1 MNVENLFSQRA
12 RSIKRSVIG
21 ALKDGIKG
29 DNIISLGE
37 GVPDKS
43 AFPAKELAEVA
54 EKVLREQGQEIL
66 QYGAVQ
72 GYLGL
77 RKQLSLLMEQY
88 GINYGPDNIQIT
100 TGSMQSL
107 ELATKLFLER
117 GDIVLVEDP
126 TFVDAQNVL
135 RFSGATVMGISCDN
149 EGINLA
155 ELEQTLKSHVNIKA
169 IYVIPDFQNP
179 TGLCWSVERR
189 KAFMELVS
197 NYPLI
202 VLEDNPYGE
211 LCYTHEPYKGLAH
224 YDTKGQV
231 IFMGSLSKTLSPG
244 MRLGWLAGP
253 EPVIHML
260 SLVKEQSDIHSSI
273 PDHVI
278 AATYMEQ
285 YDYKDHV
292 KQMCDLYKKRLDA
305 LTDALEKELPEFTFQ
320 KPEGGF
326 FVWIALPEGINDMSY
341 FNTAIDEGVLVIPGS
356 AFLVGMHNQSY
367 VRVNFS
373 GRTEEE
379 LVEAVK
385 RMRKAYEKMIK

>member
-107 ELATKLFLER
+107 ELATKLFLEP

-135 RFSGATVMGISCDN
+135 RFSGATVMGISCDS
-149 EGINLA
+149 EGINME
-155 ELEQTLKSHVNIKA
+155 ELEQMLKSHVNIKA

-179 TGLCWSVERR
+179 TGLCWSEARR

-278 AATYMEQ
+278 AATYMEM
-285 YDYKDHV
+285 YDYKGHV
-292 KQMCDLYKKRLDA
+292 KEMCELYKKRLDA
-305 LTDALEKELPEFTFQ
+305 LTNALETELPEFTFQ

-326 FVWIALPEGINDMSY
+326 FVWLALPEGINDMSY

-356 AFLVGMHNQSY
+356 AFLVRMHNQSY
-367 VRVNFS
+367 IRVNFS

>member
-12 RSIKRSVIG
+12 RTIKRSVIG

-43 AFPAKELAEVA
+43 AFPSQELALVA
-54 EKVLREQGQEIL
+54 EKVLREQGQDIL

-72 GYLGL
+72 GYFGL

-88 GINYGPDNIQIT
+88 GIKYGPDNIQIT

-107 ELATKLFLER
+107 ELATKLFLEH

-135 RFSGATVMGISCDN
+135 RFSGATVMGIGCDSD
-149 EGINLA
+149 GINME
-155 ELEQTLKSHVNIKA
+155 ELEQTLKSYVNIKA

-179 TGLCWSVERR
+179 TGLCWTEERR

-211 LCYTHEPYKGLAH
+211 LCYTHEPYKGLAY

-278 AATYMEQ
+278 AATYMEM
-285 YDYKDHV
+285 YDYKGHV
-292 KQMCDLYKKRLDA
+292 KEMCELYKKRLDA
-305 LTDALEKELPEFTFQ
+305 LTNALETELPEFTFQ

-356 AFLVGMHNQSY
+356 AFLVRMHNQSY
-367 VRVNFS
+367 IRVNFS

>member
-12 RSIKRSVIG
+12 RAIKRSVIG

-43 AFPAKELAEVA
+43 AFPSQELAIVA
-54 EKVLREQGQEIL
+54 EKVLREQGQDIL

-72 GYLGL
+72 GYFGL

-88 GINYGPDNIQIT
+88 GITYGPDNIQIT

-107 ELATKLFLER
+107 ELATKLFLEP

-135 RFSGATVMGISCDN
+135 RFSGASVMGIGCDS
-149 EGINLA
+149 EGINME
-155 ELEQTLKSHVNIKA
+155 ELEQTLKSYVNIKA

-179 TGLCWSVERR
+179 TGLCWSKERR

-197 NYPLI
+197 NYPVI

-211 LCYTHEPYKGLAH
+211 LCYTHEPYKGLAS

-278 AATYMEQ
+278 AATYMEM
-285 YDYKDHV
+285 YDYKGHV
-292 KQMCDLYKKRLDA
+292 KEMCELYKKRLDA
-305 LTDALEKELPEFTFQ
+305 LTNALEAELPEFTFQ

-341 FNTAIDEGVLVIPGS
+341 FNTAIDEDVLVIPGS
-356 AFLVGMHNQSY
+356 AFLVRVHNQSY
-367 VRVNFS
+367 IRVNFS